1 VQPEHSTLF
10 RALVTG
16 RCRRRLQSAQRHTC
30 PRLLLLLPRS
40 LQGHT
45 CPVTRVSPLSSP
57 CPSTSTTST
66 TTTTVSTDPARPAA
80 NRERN
85 GTAHPSGTDVH
96 FRGARIHPDAGGHRG
111 RVGSASSC
119 SKQEDPR
126 RFQGSLER
134 NHAGLQ
140 STQDIGRVGGCSILV
155 QQVCN
160 PRCRQFQCR
169 ALGFFFSFFS
179 EGQCSGLVCP
189 PCYVLL
195 LLRPTEH
202 VRTPCT
208 SVWCTP
214 IRRNGTEEHP
224 GHGWASEGGVV
235 ENMARTYCILL
246 HISLDGAESDEDP
259 ANRQV
264 QRAVEVAQQTDDG
277 DGNHYRG
284 ICRKAVVVRTLSTG
298 K

>member
-169 ALGFFFSFFS
+169 ALGFFFFF
-179 EGQCSGLVCP
+179 LF
-189 PCYVLL
+189 
-195 LLRPTEH
+195 
-202 VRTPCT
+202 
-208 SVWCTP
+208 
-214 IRRNGTEEHP
+214 
-224 GHGWASEGGVV
+224 
-235 ENMARTYCILL
+235 
-246 HISLDGAESDEDP
+246 
-259 ANRQV
+259 
-264 QRAVEVAQQTDDG
+264 
-277 DGNHYRG
+277 
-284 ICRKAVVVRTLSTG
+284 
-298 K
+298 